1 MRTRATL
8 AIAGLLLATQG
19 PGALACGYCVE
30 DKLAATYD
38 HDVVT
43 RAMQRGHA
51 MVFLEAAGLERAER
65 GSAPA
70 LVATVEAVPGVNRG
84 TVRISA
90 APAAVS
96 FSFDE
101 DRYAVASAVSE
112 INRRLAGQKITLTVL
127 RIVDF
132 RRTVSKQ

>member
-1 MRTRATL
+1 MSARVAL
-8 AIAGLLLATQG
+8 AVLLLATQG
-19 PGALACGYCVE
+19 PVALACGYCVE

-38 HDVVT
+38 HRVVT
-43 RAMQRGHA
+43 SAMERGRA
-51 MVFLEAAGLERAER
+51 MVFTEVAGMERAEH
-65 GSAPA
+65 GFAPA

-96 FSFDE
+96 FSFDA

-112 INRRLAGQKITLTVL
+112 INRRLAGQNITLTVL
-127 RIVDF
+127 RIVDY
-132 RRTVSKQ
+132 RRTMTKK

>member
-1 MRTRATL
+1 LNVNARAAL
-8 AIAGLLLATQG
+8 AVLLFATQV
-19 PGALACGYCVE
+19 PVALACGYCVE

-38 HDVVT
+38 HRVVT
-43 RAMQRGHA
+43 RAMERGRA
-51 MVFLEAAGLERAER
+51 MVFMEVAGMERAEH
-65 GSAPA
+65 GFAPA

-96 FSFDE
+96 FSFDA

-112 INRRLAGQKITLTVL
+112 INRKLASQKITLIVL

-132 RRTVSKQ
+132 RHTVTMK